1 MLKNST
7 LGTWRFNDYRLKK
20 EDLRR
25 MTEALAGNSKAGQ
38 VRTREVGGWG
48 DR

>member
-1 MLKNST
+1 MLKDST

-25 MTEALAGNSKAGQ
+25 MTEALAGSSKAGQ
-38 VRTREVGGWG
+38 
-48 DR
+48 